1 LLSISEDEAYVYIL
15 DKTLAP
21 NRLHRYNINTD
32 GLSDRINNSQTA
44 GTIELFHDLEY
55 IKDFGVYLKSGVEL
69 VSAIIVA
76 LVIGIF
82 LDNYFQSKPIFLI
95 IFLILGFAAGIMN
108 VYRSVKK
115 LGFEVGFKKKND
127 KLH

>member
-1 LLSISEDEAYVYIL
+1 MKKKLKDF
-15 DKTLAP
+15 KK
-21 NRLHRYNINTD
+21 RLGN
-32 GLSDRINNSQTA
+32 LKKLNSK
-44 GTIELFHDLEY
+44 
-55 IKDFGVYLKSGVEL
+55 IKNQKKNKDFKYFGVYLKSGVEL

-76 LVIGIF
+76 LLIGLF
-82 LDNYFQSKPIFLI
+82 LDNYFQSKPIFLF

-108 VYRSVKK
+108 VFRSVKK

>member
-1 LLSISEDEAYVYIL
+1 MKKKLKDFNKKLENLKNSNS
-15 DKTLAP
+15 K
-21 NRLHRYNINTD
+21 
-32 GLSDRINNSQTA
+32 INNKKKNKN
-44 GTIELFHDLEY
+44 F
-55 IKDFGVYLKSGVEL
+55 KDFGVYLKSGVEL

>member
-1 LLSISEDEAYVYIL
+1 MKKKLKDFN
-15 DKTLAP
+15 K
-21 NRLHRYNINTD
+21 RLGN
-32 GLSDRINNSQTA
+32 LKKLNSKIKNQKKNKD
-44 GTIELFHDLEY
+44 F
-55 IKDFGVYLKSGVEL
+55 KDFGVYLKSGVEL
-69 VSAIIVA
+69 VSAIIIA

>member
-1 LLSISEDEAYVYIL
+1 MKKKLKDFN
-15 DKTLAP
+15 K
-21 NRLHRYNINTD
+21 RLEN
-32 GLSDRINNSQTA
+32 LKNSNSKIKNQKKNKN
-44 GTIELFHDLEY
+44 F
-55 IKDFGVYLKSGVEL
+55 KDFGVYLKSGVEL

-76 LVIGIF
+76 LVIGVF

>member
-1 LLSISEDEAYVYIL
+1 MKKKLKDFN
-15 DKTLAP
+15 K
-21 NRLHRYNINTD
+21 RLKN
-32 GLSDRINNSQTA
+32 LKNSNSK
-44 GTIELFHDLEY
+44 
-55 IKDFGVYLKSGVEL
+55 IKNQKKIKNFKAFGVYLKSGVEL

-76 LVIGIF
+76 LVIGVF

-127 KLH
+127 KLQ

>member
-1 LLSISEDEAYVYIL
+1 MKKKLKDFNKKLENL
-15 DKTLAP
+15 KKL
-21 NRLHRYNINTD
+21 
-32 GLSDRINNSQTA
+32 NSKIKNQKKNKD
-44 GTIELFHDLEY
+44 F
-55 IKDFGVYLKSGVEL
+55 KDFGVYLKSGVEL
-69 VSAIIVA
+69 VSAIIIA

-115 LGFEVGFKKKND
+115 LGFEVGFKKKMINCT
-127 KLH
+127 K

>member
-1 LLSISEDEAYVYIL
+1 MKKKLKEFN
-15 DKTLAP
+15 K
-21 NRLHRYNINTD
+21 RLGN
-32 GLSDRINNSQTA
+32 LKKLNSKIKNQKKNKN
-44 GTIELFHDLEY
+44 

-76 LVIGIF
+76 LLIGLF
-82 LDNYFQSKPIFLI
+82 LDNYFQSKPIFLF

-108 VYRSVKK
+108 VFRSVKK
-115 LGFEVGFKKKND
+115 LGFEVGFKNKND

>member
-1 LLSISEDEAYVYIL
+1 MKKKLKDFN
-15 DKTLAP
+15 K
-21 NRLHRYNINTD
+21 RLEN
-32 GLSDRINNSQTA
+32 LKNSNSKIKNQKKNKN
-44 GTIELFHDLEY
+44 F
-55 IKDFGVYLKSGVEL
+55 KDFGVYLKSGVEI

-76 LVIGIF
+76 LVIGVF

-95 IFLILGFAAGIMN
+95 IFLILGFAAGILN
-108 VYRSVKK
+108 VFRSVKK

>member
-1 LLSISEDEAYVYIL
+1 MKKKLKDFN
-15 DKTLAP
+15 K
-21 NRLHRYNINTD
+21 RLENLKN
-32 GLSDRINNSQTA
+32 LNSKIKKQKKNKN
-44 GTIELFHDLEY
+44 F
-55 IKDFGVYLKSGVEL
+55 KDFGVYLKSGVEL
-69 VSAIIVA
+69 VSAIIIA

-115 LGFEVGFKKKND
+115 LGFFSESIS
-127 KLH
+127 LHLTSYLPI

>member
-1 LLSISEDEAYVYIL
+1 MKKKLKDFN
-15 DKTLAP
+15 K
-21 NRLHRYNINTD
+21 RLENLKN
-32 GLSDRINNSQTA
+32 LNSKIKNQKKNKN
-44 GTIELFHDLEY
+44 
-55 IKDFGVYLKSGVEL
+55 IKDFGVHLKSGVEL
-69 VSAIIVA
+69 VSAIIIA

>member
-1 LLSISEDEAYVYIL
+1 MKKKLKDFN
-15 DKTLAP
+15 K
-21 NRLHRYNINTD
+21 RLENLKN
-32 GLSDRINNSQTA
+32 LNSKIKNQKKNKN
-44 GTIELFHDLEY
+44 

-76 LVIGIF
+76 LLIGLF
-82 LDNYFQSKPIFLI
+82 LDNYFQSKPIFLF

-108 VYRSVKK
+108 VFRSVKK
-115 LGFEVGFKKKND
+115 LGFEVGFKIKND